1 MSRADVAAALTM
13 LRRDAA
19 AFFTCTFFFRL
30 LCFYSSLTHESM
42 CLCVCCLRGDDDEAE
57 LVLVLK
63 GGEGGTWGRS
73 FSVAIRRRPH
83 PRRGFR
89 REVKARKKERLR
101 DELFFGPKSC
111 SRPRSRRQ
119 VRQPMFLSCVF
130 SVLVLVAAEKAK
142 ILQEPQLAFV
152 LVLLMK
158 GKKERYRIQYK
169 RYSSSSSSFSPRR
182 TG

>member
-42 CLCVCCLRGDDDEAE
+42 CLCVCCVRGDDDEAE

-63 GGEGGTWGRS
+63 GGEGWTWGRS

-89 REVKARKKERLR
+89 REVKTKKKERLR

-111 SRPRSRRQ
+111 SRPRSRQ

-130 SVLVLVAAEKAK
+130 SVLVLVAAEVK

-169 RYSSSSSSFSPRR
+169 CYISSSSSFSPRR